1 MKGDRGGD
9 SESDRS
15 SDSDRTSE
23 RGGDSDINSDR
34 RVVEVVIG
42 IEV

>member
-1 MKGDRGGD
+1 MIGGGD